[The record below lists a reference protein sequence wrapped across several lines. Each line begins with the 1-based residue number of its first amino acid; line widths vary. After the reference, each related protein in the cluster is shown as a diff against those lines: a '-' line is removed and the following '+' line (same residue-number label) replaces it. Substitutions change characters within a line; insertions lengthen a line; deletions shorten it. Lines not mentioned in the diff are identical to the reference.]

1 MKHDYQNVLKENIV
15 RNKAMFCEYNP
26 LTGVGSQCERFKF
39 KITNDSCIHLP
50 ILMLR
55 DNLVISDIVSSELS
69 VEDYLIRLYGLGYSS
84 NLLSEFVE
92 GLMQERIK
100 YDFEYWAFFCAKI
113 KDKKTGLQIPF
124 KLNRP
129 QRKLV
134 AKLMKCINE
143 GRPIRFI
150 IDKARQWGGSTAVQL
165 FYFWIQNF
173 IKEGWSS
180 CIVGDVE
187 KQSRIIRNM
196 IRNVSK
202 SHPKEVKSI
211 VLKTFEGSKDLII
224 EGTTTTISVGSMQK
238 PDNLRADNIYLVHL
252 SEVGLWKKTEGK
264 KPEDVAQTIAGTV
277 PLIPFSAVV
286 IESTAKGVG
295 NYFHNQYVNAKNGNS
310 DYEAFFIP
318 WWEIEI
324 YTMPIECDLI
334 RFLNEMTEYE
344 WWLWEIGASL
354 ESINWYRHKKA
365 TDFSGS
371 IDGQWRIMEEFP
383 SDDEESFQ
391 SSGSRVFPKPF
402 VSKFERMC
410 KDPIFIGDIHGD
422 GDRDKT
428 ALKGIEVYPNSKGFL
443 KIWVYP
449 EEDTYSNR
457 YVVVVDIGGKSK
469 TADNSVITVFDNLF
483 THENGRPEMCAT
495 WVGHIDHDILAW
507 KAVQIS
513 KYYNNAL
520 LVIENNSLKKESV
533 EGSEGYHFETVLN
546 TIVDHYS
553 NIYCTQKNLQKII
566 EGAPVVYGFNTN
578 GSTKPTIID
587 YLYTILRDGRYIE
600 YDLDVCVEYDQYE
613 RKPDGTFGAKD
624 KCHDDR
630 LMTRAIGLWV
640 CYEDSP
646 RPVLKARNAN
656 IKKKSGGVSTF

>member
-100 YDFEYWAFFCAKI
+100 YDFEYWAFLCARI
-113 KDKKTGLQIPF
+113 KEKDTGDQIPF
-124 KLNRP
+124 KLNRA

-134 AKLMKCINE
+134 SRFMYAINH
-143 GRPIRFI
+143 GKPIRI
-150 IDKARQWGGSTAVQL
+150 ILCKARQWGGSTATQL
-165 FYFWIQNF
+165 FFLWIQLF
-173 IKEGWSS
+173 VKTGWSS
-180 CIVGDVE
+180 CIVGAVK
-187 KQSRIIRNM
+187 KQPRIIRAM
-196 IRNVSK
+196 IKNVAK
-202 SHPKEVKSI
+202 NHPKQAYNLVFDK
-211 VLKTFEGSKDLII
+211 FEGSEDLVIK
-224 EGTTTTISVGSMQK
+224 GTTTTISVGSMQA
-238 PDNLRADNIYLVHL
+238 PDNLRADNVYLAHL
-252 SEVGLWKKTEGK
+252 SEVGIWKKTDGK
-264 KPEDVAQTIAGTV
+264 TPEDVIQSVSGSVAN
-277 PLIPFSAVV
+277 IPYTAIV

-295 NYFHNQYVNAKNGNS
+295 NYFYNQYIASKTGKS
-310 DYEAFFIP
+310 DYENIFIP
-318 WWEIEI
+318 WWYIDI
-324 YTMPIECDLI
+324 YSKDIDDYVKFMD
-334 RFLNEMTEYE
+334 EMTEYD
-344 WWLWEIGASL
+344 WWQWEIGATL
-354 ESINWYRHKKA
+354 ESINWYHHKKRS
-365 TDFSGS
+365 DFSGS
-371 IDGQWRIMEEFP
+371 LELEWRIFEEFP
-383 SDDEESFQ
+383 SDDEEAFQ

-402 VSKFERMC
+402 VSKFEKMC

-422 GDRDKT
+422 GDRDKA
-428 ALKGIEVYPNSKGFL
+428 ALKGIEIYPNSKGFL